1 MTDQTEL
8 SLAWRRRRDWCLR
21 SVGICFI
28 FPFILASSV
37 LLAQPAQSATPQPTI
52 HKKVV
57 KRHSHRRRAKAAPP
71 TQTVEVI
78 NGSKTQ
84 TTVFRGT
91 PKTPAGANASRGH
104 GSTGTKSAPKATT
117 IEVTNGEKTQT
128 QVFGATQP
136 KSATTKAGKK
146 PSSAGTRTKPS
157 AATVEVINGT
167 SEQTKVFS
175 GSEQKTVQ
183 KTAPKPADSGTE
195 PK

>member
-1 MTDQTEL
+1 MGT
-8 SLAWRRRRDWCLR
+8 
-21 SVGICFI
+21 VGICFI
-28 FPFILASSV
+28 LPLILASSV
-37 LLAQPAQSATPQPTI
+37 LLAQPAQSGTPQQTT

-57 KRHSHRRRAKAAPP
+57 KRHSHRRRVKAAPP

-91 PKTPAGANASRGH
+91 PKTPVGTNASRGH

-136 KSATTKAGKK
+136 KSAATKTGKK
-146 PSSAGTRTKPS
+146 HSSAGTSTKPS

-175 GSEQKTVQ
+175 GSQQETVK
-183 KTAPKPADSGTE
+183 KTAPKPADSGTG